1 MSGVRV
7 LAHPRDIVYVYDGSY
22 DGFLCCVHE
31 SVYGRELPSEIWRE
45 EQAPLTM
52 LETRVVKTDS
62 IAATRVA
69 CSIPQHISS
78 RAEELVNNVF
88 LSCLEQK
95 ELKILTFL
103 IRGYNEG
110 RRLAYSL
117 GDKDVAPLLA
127 AEKHLLGE
135 AHLLTGFVRF
145 SDVGG
150 ALVST
155 ITPKN
160 YVLPF
165 IAKHFLLRYSGEDF
179 MIFDK
184 TNKAALTYQDGKAE
198 IIGVDSIDF
207 PEVTKTETRY
217 QELWK
222 RFYDTVAIESRINPR
237 CRMTHMPK
245 RYWENMLEVRDLL

>member
-7 LAHPRDIVYVYDGSY
+7 LTRPSDVIYVYDGSF

-31 SVYGRELPSEIWRE
+31 SVYKRELPSEICRE
-45 EQAPLTM
+45 ENAPLTM
-52 LETRVVKTDS
+52 LETRFIKTDAVLASAVASS
-62 IAATRVA
+62 IPGRLSTRV
-69 CSIPQHISS
+69 
-78 RAEELVNNVF
+78 EELVNTVF

-95 ELKILTFL
+95 ELRLLTFL
-103 IRGYNEG
+103 LRAYNEG
-110 RRLAYSL
+110 RKLVYSL
-117 GDKDVAPLLA
+117 GDKDVAPLLG

-135 AHLLTGFVRF
+135 AHLLKGFIRF
-145 SDVGG
+145 ADVGG

-165 IAKHFLLRYSGEDF
+165 IAEHFLMRYRRENF
-179 MIFDK
+179 LIFDK
-184 TNKAALTYQDGKAE
+184 TNKAALTYQSGRVE
-198 IIGVDSIDF
+198 IISVDNIEF
-207 PEVTKTETRY
+207 PEITEGERQY

-222 RFYDTVAIESRINPR
+222 RFYDTIAIESRINPR

-245 RYWENMLEVRDLL
+245 RYWENMLEVRGLL